1 MLERRVRELRELE
14 RLLREPR
21 ARRRV
26 DDAAP
31 LRIGRRAG
39 DAAVTR
45 TVGLA
50 WHFHPEI
57 GVDQGVTGIRG
68 RRNAETASGW
78 VAPVLSHTSAGVA
91 GRCPVPRTQ
100 AVTAGVDDEVSRP
113 RGVSRIATVYPGRSE
128 RQVGR
133 QPTPRS
139 TPLTVWTERR
149 PGPTGGGTTVPV
161 LVGARGAIRAGGD
174 ALGDTR
180 SVLNEV
186 GR

>member
-1 MLERRVRELRELE
+1 MPERRVREPRELE

-78 VAPVLSHTSAGVA
+78 VAPVLSRSGIRVA
-91 GRCPVPRTQ
+91 GRCPVPRTL
-100 AVTAGVDDEVSRP
+100 AVTAGVDDEVGRPSR
-113 RGVSRIATVYPGRSE
+113 VSRIVK
-128 RQVGR
+128 V
-133 QPTPRS
+133 
-139 TPLTVWTERR
+139 
-149 PGPTGGGTTVPV
+149 
-161 LVGARGAIRAGGD
+161 
-174 ALGDTR
+174 
-180 SVLNEV
+180 
-186 GR
+186 